1 MDEQVTELDFGL
13 LWPNFKSLW
22 DALAGNAPWSTNALS
37 ASVVIVLITLFVLFG
52 LRVMY
57 GAFLAAKRL
66 RFLSTLIKD
75 VNEDNLA
82 AKRNDLAARA
92 RQNEDV
98 GGLWLEFDE
107 SLVSSADKRRLWNT
121 IDAEYF
127 FNTSTLAAGITES
140 RLIAA
145 VPGFLT
151 ALGVIG
157 TFAGLQLG
165 LSGLDLNQ
173 GSLDQTS
180 GQIQRIIDSAAVA
193 FLTSVW
199 GIGTSV
205 LFNLFEKAIEQ
216 SLRKRIARLQSTID
230 RLFPRILSE
239 QQLSSIEDHGR
250 ESREVLQGLA
260 EKIGNKMQ
268 EAVLDMS
275 ERLQQGISSSISEVL
290 TPAVERLVAA
300 SADLSNR
307 QANSSEE
314 VLSSLVGNFVEQIG
328 AQAEQQR
335 ELMTSASSE
344 MKLATGQLT
353 STLEQFMEGIQEQIG
368 SMQRNQAEILESVS
382 GSINTHIQETGRLVT
397 QGDALTS
404 RIGEMGDNLATVG
417 ETLRDSSES
426 MKKGAALLDRTTRQI
441 ESALDHFATTLSEST
456 KSTQAYVNETQSLT
470 KLINDS
476 LLFLD
481 EFDGKT
487 RKTSESLGTIATTVD
502 SGLQRLQDNQQKF
515 LTGMQGNLE
524 AIQRQV
530 ADLLKNYG
538 DTVQAQTVERLD
550 TWNQQTR
557 EFSQQMVNAV
567 SSMHETLS
575 EVEDM
580 IAQVRR
586 K

>member
-353 STLEQFMEGIQEQIG
+353 STLEQFMEGIQEQIS

-404 RIGEMGDNLATVG
+404 RIGEMEDNLATVG

-441 ESALDHFATTLSEST
+441 ESALDHFSTTLSEST
-456 KSTQAYVNETQSLT
+456 KSTQAYVDETQSLT

-481 EFDGKT
+481 EFNGKT